1 MRVAAVQ
8 LNSTNDKDRNL
19 ETARRLVREA
29 AAAGA
34 ELVALPEKW
43 NLLAPPAE
51 LEAGAEELDGG
62 VSTEAARGWAREH
75 GIHVLAGS
83 IGERVAGADRLFNT
97 SALIDPSGGLI
108 AVYRKIHMF
117 DVEVG
122 GVTYR
127 ESEAEQPGD
136 EIVTAAA
143 GAVEVGLT
151 VCYDL
156 RFPELYRILA
166 VRGARLITVP
176 SAFTLATGR
185 DHWEVLLRAR
195 AIENQAFVLAPNQV
209 GGGPAPLRVLRPFD
223 DRRSMGG
230 RARPGRRPRG
240 GDRRRLGSR
249 APDGDPGV
257 AAVAGQPA
265 PRGLPLARPVGR
277 RLVMAKAPPVDRRR
291 QILDAAIRVFA
302 RQGFHACRVSDIA
315 REAGVAY
322 GLVYHYFNSKD
333 QVLNELFVERWSL
346 LLAAIEEVDSRPIPP
361 REKLDAVAG
370 FIIDSYRHDPELM
383 KVIIVEVTRAANS
396 FGRTPPP
403 GDQPGLRPDREDRPR
418 RAGGRRFPRRRRSD
432 VRVDVV
438 LRRDRAAALRLGV
451 RADPRRRAGLR
462 ARPCDGRG
470 HDLRRAREGRFER
483 RHLTARA
490 GWFTARVAP
499 GRRRTHSMNNEIV
512 KRLMWTGLVA
522 GVGALASVVS
532 MRISTLIWQRVFGED
547 PPE

>member
-51 LEAGAEELDGG
+51 LEAGAEELEGG

-97 SALIDPSGGLI
+97 SALIDPSGALI

-143 GAVEVGLT
+143 GAVEVGLS

-209 GGGPAPLRVLRPFD
+209 GEAPPHYVSYG
-223 DRRSMGG
+223 RSMIVDPWGVVLAQAADG
-230 RARPGRRPRG
+230 ENVIVADLDLERQTALRESLPSLANRRPEAYRW
-240 GDRRRLGSR
+240 
-249 APDGDPGV
+249 PD
-257 AAVAGQPA
+257 
-265 PRGLPLARPVGR
+265 L
-277 RLVMAKAPPVDRRR
+277 
-291 QILDAAIRVFA
+291 
-302 RQGFHACRVSDIA
+302 S
-315 REAGVAY
+315 
-322 GLVYHYFNSKD
+322 
-333 QVLNELFVERWSL
+333 
-346 LLAAIEEVDSRPIPP
+346 
-361 REKLDAVAG
+361 
-370 FIIDSYRHDPELM
+370 
-383 KVIIVEVTRAANS
+383 
-396 FGRTPPP
+396 
-403 GDQPGLRPDREDRPR
+403 
-418 RAGGRRFPRRRRSD
+418 
-432 VRVDVV
+432 
-438 LRRDRAAALRLGV
+438 
-451 RADPRRRAGLR
+451 
-462 ARPCDGRG
+462 
-470 HDLRRAREGRFER
+470 
-483 RHLTARA
+483 
-490 GWFTARVAP
+490 
-499 GRRRTHSMNNEIV
+499 
-512 KRLMWTGLVA
+512 
-522 GVGALASVVS
+522 GVGS
-532 MRISTLIWQRVFGED
+532 
-547 PPE
+547 